1 MGFIGSLAGQ
11 HWTAGASSEALTL
24 QWTGDHTVG
33 EFRLPAMR
41 HSWLPALLISLG
53 ALSQATPAARAQ
65 MDPAM
70 DHQHH
75 NHSMPLPGPMAAPIA
90 APMEHGAHA
99 HDVGPAGATYDLRFI
114 DGMVQHHT
122 GALRMSEFIFDIGEP
137 GVGSLGK
144 SIWRDQANEIRA
156 MGLWRKAWYPQ
167 APSFP
172 VALAPGGDPNSL
184 SGLTRMSQAQIEG
197 MRMMGPGPTRENRV
211 VWFLEGMLEHH
222 GGALMMAH
230 DALAKSTNTTIRR
243 FARDVI
249 LAQRAE
255 IIELRRML
263 AVEGLRKPEYH
274 KFDALF
280 RL

>member
-1 MGFIGSLAGQ
+1 
-11 HWTAGASSEALTL
+11 
-24 QWTGDHTVG
+24 
-33 EFRLPAMR
+33 MR
-41 HSWLPALLISLG
+41 HSSLPVLLISLG
-53 ALSQATPAARAQ
+53 AVALMAPAARAQ
-65 MDPAM
+65 MDPGM
-70 DHQHH
+70 DHRHH
-75 NHSMPLPGPMAAPIA
+75 DHSMPVD
-90 APMEHGAHA
+90 HGDHV
-99 HDVGPAGATYDLRFI
+99 HDVGPAGATYDLRFL

-122 GALRMSEFIFDIGEP
+122 GALRMSEVVFDIGQP
-137 GVGSLGK
+137 GVGALGRR
-144 SIWRDQANEIRA
+144 IWRDQADEIRA

-167 APSFP
+167 APVYP
-172 VALAPGGDPNSL
+172 VALAPGGDPDSL
-184 SGLTRMSQAQIEG
+184 SGLTRMSQSQIEG
-197 MRMMGPGPTRENRV
+197 MRMMGSGPTRENRV

-222 GGALMMAH
+222 GGALKMAH

-263 AVEGLRKPEYH
+263 AFEGLHKPEYH